1 MKLYTSAAVAR
12 RLDMTERNVR
22 NLRDKGV
29 LSEYRP
35 GLYDIEAAT
44 VAYINFLRQK
54 NPEIEEKLD
63 YNTERAKLMRAK
75 RENEEMDLKLKKND
89 LHTSEDIEQVMTDM
103 LMRFRTRLM
112 ALPAK
117 LSPKLVKRA
126 DQKAIFKLLKGEIDE
141 ALQELSDYDAVF
153 GAGEEEKSEQ
163 ET

>member
-54 NPEIEEKLD
+54 NPETEEKLD
-63 YNTERAKLMRAK
+63 YNTERTKLMRAK

>member
-35 GLYDIEAAT
+35 GLYDIEAVT

-126 DQKAIFKLLKGEIDE
+126 DQKVIFKLLKGEIDE

-153 GAGEEEKSEQ
+153 GAGEEEKNEQ